1 MKTFCH
7 RHNEIEHK
15 IIDKSTNLN
24 SQTKKLRLPLA
35 PEHNIKIEL
44 LPKWN
49 SDIKKYDIEL
59 QENEFTVIS
68 NIKKVKTVNDV
79 GQNSS
84 CHIIEI
90 SKCSTELK
98 SDIKCLNDSNNQS
111 KIKSMIVFDK
121 KNMEQCEI
129 SKVIA
134 GCNDNENYSFKFDTE
149 STHNEIRR
157 SKEENLNK
165 NRYQSSM
172 DNLIN
177 D

>member
-1 MKTFCH
+1 MVCVDVEYTVDKCPTTRSFVSFVTSEGLQSNYDASSSTPKVTRKVFSMQFFCH

-35 PEHNIKIEL
+35 PEQNMKFEL

-49 SDIKKYDIEL
+49 SDINKYDTEL

-84 CHIIEI
+84 YHIIEI

-121 KNMEQCEI
+121 K
-129 SKVIA
+129 
-134 GCNDNENYSFKFDTE
+134 T
-149 STHNEIRR
+149 
-157 SKEENLNK
+157 
-165 NRYQSSM
+165 
-172 DNLIN
+172 
-177 D
+177 